1 MSMSEE
7 RNNRTGEDDG
17 RTIVDMSGVERPN
30 LFSFRRLPE
39 EPSLPEEQRKANAR
53 SWQGQSVSREERR
66 WLILG
71 TIKASLLVGA
81 AYGVGILLVILA
93 FLRFAH

>member
-1 MSMSEE
+1 MRKEW
-7 RNNRTGEDDG
+7 RKPDPEDDG

-30 LFSFRRLPE
+30 LFSFRRPSE
-39 EPSLPEEQRKANAR
+39 EPGLPEEQRRQNAE
-53 SWQGQSVSREERR
+53 SWEEQSVSREERR

-81 AYGVGILLVILA
+81 AFAGGILLAILW
-93 FLRFAH
+93 FLAVGH